1 MYFSNIAL
9 FGISP
14 YITNSYATLYPS
26 ISHQITSY
34 HITSHHVTSR
44 RVASRRVASRRVAS
58 RHVTSRHVTSR
69 HVTSRHVTSRHV
81 TSRHVTSRHVTSRH
95 VTSRHVTSHHITSH
109 HITSHHITSPAATY
123 HRNTISHHQN
133 TTTRR
138 NGKRWCTKKTRFG
151 QSTSCTFYRLF
162 RWLKGFFARNFRPG
176 LPGNYWYSIKDFIHL
191 SLYTIS

>member
-1 MYFSNIAL
+1 M
-9 FGISP
+9 P
-14 YITNSYATLYPS
+14 HYIRFHTLTAYHIRS
-26 ISHQITSY
+26 DQVKSHQISY
-34 HITSHHVTSR
+34 QIKSDQIRSGHILHHI
-44 RVASRRVASRRVAS
+44 
-58 RHVTSRHVTSR
+58 
-69 HVTSRHVTSRHV
+69 
-81 TSRHVTSRHVTSRH
+81 
-95 VTSRHVTSHHITSH
+95 TSHHITSH
-109 HITSHHITSPAATY
+109 HVMSRHFTSHHITSPAATY

-138 NGKRWCTKKTRFG
+138 NGRRWCTKKTRFG